1 MRVRETIN
9 QIKCKYWMPRIRQKV
24 KNIVNRCITCIK
36 FEGHP
41 CFYPEFPALPECRI
55 VRSHCFS
62 SIGMDYVGPVFI
74 KNGSQLKL
82 NGEMY
87 NVWMVLITCCTSR
100 ATNLD
105 IGSSLDGLDCIEV
118 L

>member
-1 MRVRETIN
+1 MRETIN
-9 QIKCKYWMPRIRQKV
+9 QVKCKYWMPRIRQKV
-24 KNIVNRCITCIK
+24 KNIINRCITCK
-36 FEGHP
+36 NFDGHP

-55 VRSHCFS
+55 VPSHCFS
-62 SIGMDYVGPVFI
+62 RIGMDYVCPVFI
-74 KNGSQLKL
+74 KNSSQLKL

-87 NVWMVLITCCTSR
+87 KVWMLLITCCASR

>member
-24 KNIVNRCITCIK
+24 KNIINRCITCKK

-41 CFYPEFPALPECRI
+41 CFYPEFPTLPECRI
-55 VRSHCFS
+55 VPSHCFS

-87 NVWMVLITCCTSR
+87 KVWMVLITCCTSR
-100 ATNLD
+100 ATYLD
-105 IGSSLDGLDCIEV
+105 IGSSLDGLDWIEV